1 MNKYLI
7 LSIKIIISF
16 SLFYLVVNQIDIST
30 IQNYMLSANFYLIG
44 FTYILTLFAVVLSSY
59 KLKILMEKGKL
70 SDYTKLNFIGIF
82 FSLFMPGTIGGDV
95 VRIAYLKKWGV
106 NLHTATSRIFMDRFT
121 GLMAILLLFLLG
133 VVAIII
139 NSNINLAELFV
150 DLKFKIEL
158 WQVFTLIFI
167 FALIATFGFMLPV
180 LRKFLLKTLKDIV
193 YIFSVKKIL
202 AKTMII
208 AIFFQ
213 FLSPVM
219 FFLMLLALDSEAN
232 ISFFY
237 ILMIIPIMNLILMLP
252 ISIQG
257 IGVREFL
264 YVQLIPQIVPEM
276 LVAASFFSYI
286 IRLLYGMLGIYFIN
300 HSPVN
305 E

>member
-1 MNKYLI
+1 
-7 LSIKIIISF
+7 
-16 SLFYLVVNQIDIST
+16 
-30 IQNYMLSANFYLIG
+30 
-44 FTYILTLFAVVLSSY
+44 
-59 KLKILMEKGKL
+59 MEKGKL

-82 FSLFMPGTIGGDV
+82 FNIFMPGTTGGDV
-95 VRIAYLKKWGV
+95 ARIAYLNKWGV

-121 GLMAILLLFLLG
+121 GLMAILLLSSLG
-133 VVAIII
+133 VAAITV

-202 AKTMII
+202 AKSTII

-219 FFLMLLALDSEAN
+219 FFLVLLALDSEAN

-264 YVQLIPQIVPEM
+264 YVQLIPQISSEV
-276 LVAASFFSYI
+276 LVAISFFSY
-286 IRLLYGMLGIYFIN
+286 GIYIFCGAIGAYFIN
-300 HSPVN
+300 HPPIKLKY
-305 E
+305 EL